1 MKIIQ
6 KTKLTEYNKD
16 NVLGWSEADFEE
28 IIYDLMQCNFL
39 SINSQSTVLN
49 RMYLNCSDNVH
60 NRRLGL

>member
-6 KTKLTEYNKD
+6 KTKLTKYNKD

-39 SINSQSTVLN
+39 SINGQSAVLN

>member
-6 KTKLTEYNKD
+6 KNKLIKYNKD

-39 SINSQSTVLN
+39 SINGQSAVLN

>member
-6 KTKLTEYNKD
+6 KTKLTKYNKD
-16 NVLGWSEADFEE
+16 NVLGWSEVDFEE

-39 SINSQSTVLN
+39 SINSQSAVLN

>member
-6 KTKLTEYNKD
+6 KTKLTKYNKD

-28 IIYDLMQCNFL
+28 VIYDLMQCNFL
-39 SINSQSTVLN
+39 SINGQSAVLN

-60 NRRLGL
+60 NRRLDL

>member
-6 KTKLTEYNKD
+6 KTKLTKYNKD

-28 IIYDLMQCNFL
+28 VIYDLMQCNFL
-39 SINSQSTVLN
+39 SINGQSAVLN

>member
-1 MKIIQ
+1 MKITQ
-6 KTKLTEYNKD
+6 KTKLARYNKD

-39 SINSQSTVLN
+39 SINGQSAVLN